1 MSVHDMPLLN
11 AALNAA
17 STCWL
22 LAGYLY
28 IRRKSVR
35 KHRLCMISA
44 VLCSAGFFLSYI
56 IYHIQV
62 GSVHFVG
69 QGMIRPIYFSIL
81 TSHTV
86 LAAVLPIL
94 VAITLARAL
103 RARFDRHRRIA
114 RWTLPIWLY
123 VSLTGI
129 IVYLLL
135 YQFYPS
141 A

>member
-11 AALNAA
+11 AGLNAA
-17 STCWL
+17 STCCL
-22 LAGYLY
+22 LAGYFY
-28 IRRKSVR
+28 IRRKAVR
-35 KHRLCMISA
+35 SHRLCMIIA
-44 VLCSAGFFLSYI
+44 VCCSAGFFLSYI

-81 TSHTV
+81 TSHTL

-94 VAITLARAL
+94 VAVTLTRAL

-114 RWTLPIWLY
+114 RWTLPIWIY
-123 VSLTGI
+123 VSFTGI

-135 YQFYPS
+135 YRLYPS